1 MRALEIVKLDPSGRL
16 VVAKIRWTMACP
28 VARRGPEPAP
38 QQTPSACVLILRGV
52 GYRAERSPE
61 WLMTWRQRSKA
72 SIVSDTP
79 GEVRERH
86 KARQEDGES
95 FDNLGL
101 GNEIDKTIP
110 LAGLR
115 IEFRNLT
122 SSRRG
127 HF

>member
-1 MRALEIVKLDPSGRL
+1 M
-16 VVAKIRWTMACP
+16 
-28 VARRGPEPAP
+28 
-38 QQTPSACVLILRGV
+38 
-52 GYRAERSPE
+52 
-61 WLMTWRQRSKA
+61 
-72 SIVSDTP
+72 SDTP